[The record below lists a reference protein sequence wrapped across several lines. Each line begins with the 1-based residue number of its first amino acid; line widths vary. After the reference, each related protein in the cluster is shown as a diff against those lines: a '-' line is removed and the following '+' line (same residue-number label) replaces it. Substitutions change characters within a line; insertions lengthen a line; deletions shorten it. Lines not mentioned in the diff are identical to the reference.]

1 KIKRIYNGCLFKK
14 EKMKPMLNSLL
25 WSSCLYIKISEWPQ
39 WWQRSHSTSVI
50 RLENTATC
58 WVIFNTVF
66 VFLSWC

>member
-1 KIKRIYNGCLFKK
+1 
-14 EKMKPMLNSLL
+14 MLNSLL
-25 WSSCLYIKISEWPQ
+25 WSSCLYIEISEWPQ
-39 WWQRSHSTSVI
+39 WWHSSHSTSVI